1 MPTLTPKAPARSA
14 SPAPA
19 RASRNT
25 IEVRNPA
32 SGRKLGEVPAFDAEQ
47 AREMIARARLAQPAW
62 DRRGLQARCEAMQR
76 FADVLLSR
84 IDEVADLISLENGKA
99 RQEALTT
106 EIIPVVNLT
115 RYFAGRAARILA
127 PRDIPLHTA
136 LHRRSYVHYRP
147 RGVVLVISPWNFP
160 FSIPTGEVVMALIA
174 GNTVVQKPAS
184 LTPLIARK
192 FRELM
197 DRAAVP
203 ADVFQVCTTG
213 GAVAEEMIG
222 MGVDYVNFTGSTAV
236 GRRVAERCGRHLI
249 PCSMGLGGKD
259 PALVLG
265 DADVEQAS
273 NAIVWGAFANSGQT
287 CASVE
292 RVYAHASVYEEL
304 VQKVVIKTRRLRQG
318 DPSSLDTDVGAM
330 TDPAQIA
337 VLQRQVA
344 EARAHGAKLLT
355 GGAGRTDKGCFFE
368 PTVLTDVDESLEIA
382 REESFGPLLPIMRVE
397 DDDEAVQRA
406 NASVYGL
413 NAYVFSRDR
422 RHARQVAERLQ
433 AGTVM
438 INEVLFTH
446 AAPETPWGGVKASGI
461 GRVHGDDGLR
471 ALCQTHH
478 VNEERLGQP
487 RDHPIGVWYPYS
499 RTRYTNLKRL
509 AHALFGRGIG
519 ARLRGVLRA

>member
-1 MPTLTPKAPARSA
+1 MPTLSP
-14 SPAPA
+14 PAPA
-19 RASRNT
+19 RAGAAPARARRAV
-25 IEVRNPA
+25 IEVRSPA
-32 SGRKLGEVPAFDAEQ
+32 TGRKIGEVPSCGADE
-47 AREMIARARLAQPAW
+47 AREMIARARLAQLEW
-62 DRRGLQARCEAMQR
+62 EKLGLSARCEAMHR
-76 FADVLLSR
+76 FADVLLRR
-84 IDEVADLISLENGKA
+84 IDEVADLIALENGKA

-106 EIIPVVNLT
+106 EIIPVLNLT
-115 RYFAGRAARILA
+115 RYFADHAAKILA

-136 LHRRSYVHYRP
+136 LHRRSYLHYRP

-184 LTPLIARK
+184 LTPHIALK

-197 DRAAVP
+197 DRADVP
-203 ADVFQVCTTG
+203 ADVFQVCTTS
-213 GAVAEEMIG
+213 GAVAEQMIE
-222 MGVDYVNFTGSTAV
+222 MGVSYVNFTGSTAV
-236 GRRVAERCGRHLI
+236 GRRVAEICGRHLI
-249 PCSMGLGGKD
+249 PCSMELGGKD
-259 PALVLG
+259 PALVLA

-292 RVYAHASVYEEL
+292 RVYAHASVYDEL
-304 VQKVVIKTRRLRQG
+304 VQKIVIKTRRLRQG

-330 TDPAQIA
+330 TDPAQ
-337 VLQRQVA
+337 VELLRRQVA
-344 EARAHGAKLLT
+344 EARAGGAKLLT
-355 GGAGRTDKGCFFE
+355 GGQGRTEQGCFFE
-368 PTVLTDVDESLEIA
+368 PTVLTDVDESFEVA
-382 REESFGPLLPIMRVE
+382 REESFGPVLPIMKVE
-397 DDDEAVQRA
+397 DDDEAVRRA

-413 NAYVFSRDR
+413 NAYVFSRDK
-422 RHARQVAERLQ
+422 RHAREIAERLQ

-471 ALCQTHH
+471 ALCETYH
-478 VNEERLGQP
+478 VNEERLGRP
-487 RDHPIGVWYPYS
+487 KDHPIGVWYPYS
-499 RTRYTNLKRL
+499 RARYTNLKRL

-519 ARLRGVLRA
+519 ARLKGVLGA